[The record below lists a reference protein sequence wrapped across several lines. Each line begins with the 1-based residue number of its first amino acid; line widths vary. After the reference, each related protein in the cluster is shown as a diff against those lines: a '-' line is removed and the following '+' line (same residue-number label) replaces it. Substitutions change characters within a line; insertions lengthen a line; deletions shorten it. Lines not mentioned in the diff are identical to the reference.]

1 MFKKIGI
8 LALVLAALVAGTLA
22 APNFELQIGE
32 LPKASALDVRA
43 RDLSLIC
50 PGPLFKA
57 GGVNGNVLGE
67 FSAVGQVSYSYS
79 FNPQH
84 GAGLKTG
91 DANFLVDDI
100 TGQEVQ
106 GSALLNANQYQLAAG
121 ATLNGLAAT
130 NCQLPGNE
138 AWLIGGSTTV
148 GREALLIMKNPTA
161 VDATVNLEI
170 FSEGGSVDAP
180 GLTGIAVVA
189 GKTTVVP
196 LSGIIPNTKT
206 FVTHVVARGGA
217 VATWI
222 QQRTV
227 RGLSAGGLDYIAPA
241 RVASKSVIVPG
252 IFIRGAKEAK
262 KLIAA
267 NANFG
272 DVKPIV
278 RVFVPGNSSTTVTAQ
293 IFGATSKT
301 YGTVVRTT
309 VNGSATADLEIPD
322 LADGDYVAVISA
334 DSPIFAS
341 VRLPRSVATKAPDF
355 AWLNGAEEFTGV
367 RKITAPNVGISKLC
381 VYNPETGAIDVSVV
395 SPGATY
401 SFGGGARIVANLI
414 VDVDGTVA
422 ALEVLDQKNAG
433 GKVEVN
439 VR

>member
-1 MFKKIGI
+1 MFKKLGI
-8 LALVLAALVAGTLA
+8 LTLVLAALVGGTLA

-32 LPKASALDVRA
+32 LPKASALDVKA

-67 FSAVGQVSYSYS
+67 FSAVGQASFAYS
-79 FNPQH
+79 FNPKH
-84 GAGLKTG
+84 GAALKTA
-91 DANFLVDDI
+91 DANFIVDDLA
-100 TGQEVQ
+100 GQEAQ
-106 GSALLNANQYQLAAG
+106 GSDLLNVNQVQVAAG

-148 GREALLIMKNPTA
+148 GREALLILKNPTA
-161 VDATVNLEI
+161 VDSTVNLQI

-180 GLTGIAVVA
+180 GLNGIAVVA

-227 RGLSAGGLDYIAPA
+227 RGLTAGGLDYISPAP
-241 RVASKSVIVPG
+241 VASKSIVVPG
-252 IFIRGAKEAK
+252 IFIRGAKEAQ
-262 KLIAA
+262 KLISA
-267 NANFG
+267 NANYG

-278 RVFVPGNSSTTVTAQ
+278 RVFVPGASSATVTAQ

-301 YGTVVRTT
+301 YGTVVRAT
-309 VNGSATADLEIPD
+309 VNGAATTDLEIPG
-322 LADGDYVAVISA
+322 LEDGNYVAVISA
-334 DSPIFAS
+334 DSPIYAS
-341 VRLPRSVATKAPDF
+341 VRLPRSTSGKAPDF
-355 AWLNGAEEFTGV
+355 AWLNAAEEFTGV
-367 RKITAPNVGISKLC
+367 RKITAPSVGISKIC
-381 VYNPETGAIDVSVV
+381 IYNTDTGAIEVSVV

-401 SFGGGARIVANLI
+401 SFGGGAKVAANLI
-414 VDVDGTVA
+414 VDVDGTVG

>member
-67 FSAVGQVSYSYS
+67 FSAVGQASYSYS

-341 VRLPRSVATKAPDF
+341 VRLPRSVATRAPDF